1 MVVGGRGRVRKT
13 QMISLALNK
22 DKIDD
27 VISKAVEILRN
38 GGIVAYPT
46 ETFYALGVKFDLPRS
61 LKRLYELKKRPR
73 RKAMPV
79 IIDSRATLSEIVS
92 PEWLAHAPQSALSIM
107 DRFWPGP
114 LTLLIPARKG
124 LPENLTAGTDMV
136 AVRMPG
142 ESFALCLAQHAGFPI
157 TATSANLS
165 GAPPSDT
172 AEMVIRYFDGGVDL
186 VVNGGR
192 TPDRLPSTIVDV
204 SGGMVIIVREGM
216 IRRDEIERCAS

>member
-1 MVVGGRGRVRKT
+1 MRKT

-92 PEWLAHAPQSALSIM
+92 PEWLAH
-107 DRFWPGP
+107 
-114 LTLLIPARKG
+114 
-124 LPENLTAGTDMV
+124 
-136 AVRMPG
+136 
-142 ESFALCLAQHAGFPI
+142 
-157 TATSANLS
+157 
-165 GAPPSDT
+165 
-172 AEMVIRYFDGGVDL
+172 
-186 VVNGGR
+186 
-192 TPDRLPSTIVDV
+192 
-204 SGGMVIIVREGM
+204 
-216 IRRDEIERCAS
+216 